1 MDSEKRQKLEAAG
14 WVVEDASDFLN
25 LTTAESELIEL
36 KVKLALLLKQ
46 KRQEQQLSQTELAE
60 LMDSSQSRVAKIE
73 KSDPSVSL
81 DLTIRALFATGV
93 TRQELAAAIA
103 Q

>member
-14 WVVEDASDFLN
+14 WAVEDASDFLN
-25 LTTAESELIEL
+25 LTTAESELVEL

-46 KRQEQQLSQTELAE
+46 KRQEQQLSQADLAE

-81 DLTIRALFATGV
+81 DLTIRALFTTGV
-93 TRQELAAAIA
+93 TCQELAAAIA